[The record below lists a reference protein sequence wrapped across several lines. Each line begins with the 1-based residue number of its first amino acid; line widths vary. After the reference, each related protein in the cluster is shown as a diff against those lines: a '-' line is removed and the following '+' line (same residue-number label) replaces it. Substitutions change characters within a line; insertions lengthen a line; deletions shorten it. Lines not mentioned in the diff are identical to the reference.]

1 VNYWPFALL
10 MIVQRKVMLFRLI
23 IPKIMVGGRSGSN
36 KRQAPNYRLE
46 PWQRR
51 RLAIEKAAEL
61 ARKSPKYFNYKLNTF
76 DKK

>member
-1 VNYWPFALL
+1 
-10 MIVQRKVMLFRLI
+10 
-23 IPKIMVGGRSGSN
+23 MVGGQNGNNR
-36 KRQAPNYRLE
+36 RQAPNYRLE

-76 DKK
+76 NKE

>member
-1 VNYWPFALL
+1 MDGF
-10 MIVQRKVMLFRLI
+10 
-23 IPKIMVGGRSGSN
+23 RSGN
-36 KRQAPNYRLE
+36 NRRQAPKYRLE

-76 DKK
+76 IKD